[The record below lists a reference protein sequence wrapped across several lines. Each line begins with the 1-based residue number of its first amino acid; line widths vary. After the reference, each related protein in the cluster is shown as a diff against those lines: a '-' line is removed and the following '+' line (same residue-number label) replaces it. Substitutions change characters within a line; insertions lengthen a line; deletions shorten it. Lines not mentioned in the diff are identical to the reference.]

1 MPPEVIPSAPSLDWQ
16 DEQGVSHR
24 LILSDKIFLGRICRG
39 IQKDKCILVH
49 NPMVSRDHAVIRL
62 TRDGVKIT
70 DLSKNGTWINDVRMA
85 SGSSQRLEDGDL
97 ITLGGTSIRLSC
109 PQTISPREEEN
120 WMAQTAISPAV
131 AYVTSLVADVRG
143 FSAFSQ
149 QAESAVVYAFMK
161 EVFSRFSAVVNAH
174 HGTVK
179 DYVGDAVF
187 AFWEHPAGEGS
198 SKHALAACRAAVSQ
212 LHSVP
217 EIYRHLSGRGV
228 VMPSPVLGWGLTTGP
243 VTLSHY
249 EARSADLALVGDC
262 INLAFRLSSMANKT
276 LPAPIVMC
284 QRTAALVERE
294 MQLVDLGRQEIRGR
308 TGQEH
313 LFGIQ
318 REDPPDS
325 NRPRPSADNP

>member
-1 MPPEVIPSAPSLDWQ
+1 MPPEVIPTAPSLHWQ
-16 DEQGVSHR
+16 DEQGVPHR
-24 LILSDKIFLGRICRG
+24 LILSDKVFLGRICRG

-62 TRDGVKIT
+62 TPGGGEIT
-70 DLSKNGTWINDVRMA
+70 DLSKNGTWINDVRMTP
-85 SGSSQRLEDGDL
+85 GSSQRLKDGDR
-97 ITLGGTSIRLSC
+97 ITLGGTTVRLSC
-109 PQTISPREEEN
+109 PQTVSPREEEN

-131 AYVTSLVADVRG
+131 AYITSLVADVRG

-161 EVFSRFSAVVNAH
+161 EVFARFSAIVSAY

-179 DYVGDAVF
+179 DYAGDAVF
-187 AFWEHPAGEGS
+187 AFWEHPGEAS
-198 SKHALAACRAAVSQ
+198 HDHALAACRAAVNQ
-212 LHSVP
+212 MHSIP
-217 EIYRHLSGRGV
+217 EIHRHLTGRGV
-228 VMPSPVLGWGLTTGP
+228 VIPSPVLGWGLTSGP

-276 LPAPIVMC
+276 LPAPIVLC
-284 QRTAALVERE
+284 QRTASMVNRE
-294 MQLVDLGRQEIRGR
+294 MQLIDLGNQEIRGR
-308 TGQEH
+308 TGREH

-318 REDPPDS
+318 GEDPPDLS
-325 NRPRPSADNP
+325 GANPSAENP

>member
-1 MPPEVIPSAPSLDWQ
+1 MPPDVIPTAPSLHWQ
-16 DEQGVSHR
+16 DEQGASHR
-24 LILSDKIFLGRICRG
+24 LLLIDKIFLGRICRG

-62 TRDGVKIT
+62 TRIGVEIT
-70 DLSKNGTWINDVRMA
+70 DLSKNGTWINDVRMTQGA
-85 SGSSQRLEDGDL
+85 SQRLEDGDL

-109 PQTISPREEEN
+109 PQTVSPREEEN

-161 EVFSRFSAVVNAH
+161 AVFSRFSAIVSAH

-179 DYVGDAVF
+179 DYIGDAVF
-187 AFWEHPAGEGS
+187 AFWEHPAENS
-198 SKHALAACRAAVSQ
+198 SDHALAACRAAVSQ

-217 EIYRHLSGRGV
+217 EIYRHLTGRGV
-228 VMPSPVLGWGLTTGP
+228 VVPPPVLGWGLTTGP
-243 VTLSHY
+243 ATLSHY

-262 INLAFRLSSMANKT
+262 INLAFRLSSMANKS
-276 LPAPIVMC
+276 LPGPIVLC
-284 QRTAALVERE
+284 RQTASLVKTS
-294 MQLVDLGRQEIRGR
+294 LPLLDLGRQKIRGR
-308 TGQEH
+308 SGKEH
-313 LFGIQ
+313 LFAIQ
-318 REDPPDS
+318 LE
-325 NRPRPSADNP
+325 